1 MLKKFQKLVKLNLD
15 DLALYLAVEGGLFL
29 VIQII
34 IGCVMHFG
42 RPDTSV
48 TVSCILFPIV
58 GGFTALIAGISH
70 VGVSFDQALRFGQT
84 RKRALG
90 LTLGL
95 CAFESAFALALGGV
109 LAAVERF
116 LCVPLWAKLAGMN
129 GWVMGLSGH
138 ITPAPPPPHL
148 EGLEVPTGSFYEN
161 LAGELVPVPEK
172 TLLIEGF
179 TLDWYWWLLIF
190 AAAVMGGLIIG
201 AVVHRFGSKGLWL
214 IWAVFVGPSIL
225 VQLIPANVW
234 RTVGWLPPAAA
245 AAVLVCAGFVWSV
258 WSLLH
263 AAVRA

>member
-1 MLKKFQKLVKLNLD
+1 MLKQFQKLVKLNLD

-58 GGFTALIAGISH
+58 GGFTALVAGISH

-95 CAFESAFALALGGV
+95 CAFESAFALVLAGL

-116 LCVPLWAKLAGMN
+116 LCQPLWAKLAGMEDWASGNIFFSPEGTTVN
-129 GWVMGLSGH
+129 GALVSGK
-138 ITPAPPPPHL
+138 
-148 EGLEVPTGSFYEN
+148 V
-161 LAGELVPVPEK
+161 
-172 TLLIEGF
+172 LLIKTF

-190 AAAVMGGLIIG
+190 ALAVGGGVIAGALIQ
-201 AVVHRFGSKGLWL
+201 RFGGKGGWI
-214 IWAVFVGPSIL
+214 IWGICVLPMLLTQIFPREL
-225 VQLIPANVW
+225 VSSVELVVPV
-234 RTVGWLPPAAA
+234 L
-245 AAVLVCAGFVWSV
+245 AVLFVAGFLWSV

-263 AAVRA
+263 AVVRS

>member
-1 MLKKFQKLVKLNLD
+1 MMKKLIKLNLD

-34 IGCVMHFG
+34 IGCAMHFA

-48 TVSCILFPIV
+48 TVSCTLFPIV
-58 GGFTALIAGISH
+58 GGFTALVAGISH

-95 CAFESAFALALGGV
+95 CAFESAFALALGGL

-116 LCVPLWAKLAGMN
+116 LCPPLWAKLAGMD
-129 GWVMGLSGH
+129 GWTSGA
-138 ITPAPPPPHL
+138 IFFMP
-148 EGLEVPTGSFYEN
+148 EGTTVN
-161 LAGELVPVPEK
+161 GELVSGKV
-172 TLLIEGF
+172 LLIKDF

-190 AAAVMGGLIIG
+190 ALAVGGGVIVG
-201 AVVHRFGSKGLWL
+201 AVLQRFGGKGGWF
-214 IWAVFVGPSIL
+214 IWGICVVPMLLLQIFPREL
-225 VQLIPANVW
+225 VSSVELVVPV
-234 RTVGWLPPAAA
+234 L
-245 AAVLVCAGFVWSV
+245 AVLFVAGFLWSL

-263 AAVRA
+263 AVVRS

>member
-138 ITPAPPPPHL
+138 ITPESPPPHL

-161 LAGELVPVPEK
+161 LAGELVSVPEK
-172 TLLIEGF
+172 TLIIEAF
-179 TLDWYWWLLIF
+179 TLDWYWWLIAF
-190 AAAVMGGLIIG
+190 GVAVAGGVIVG
-201 AVVHRFGSKGLWL
+201 ALLQRFGSKGGWIIWAAVMAPMLLMQIFPQQFSSSVEL
-214 IWAVFVGPSIL
+214 IVPVLAAVFV
-225 VQLIPANVW
+225 
-234 RTVGWLPPAAA
+234 
-245 AAVLVCAGFVWSV
+245 AGFLWSI

-263 AAVRA
+263 AVVRV

>member
-48 TVSCILFPIV
+48 TVACILFPIV
-58 GGFTALIAGISH
+58 GGFTALVAGISH

-84 RKRALG
+84 RKRALV

-95 CAFESAFALALGGV
+95 CAFESAFALGLGGL
-109 LAAVERF
+109 LALAERF
-116 LCVPLWAKLAGMN
+116 LCVPLWARLCGMN
-129 GWVMGLSGH
+129 GWVMGRSGVMEFAVSPGYDAP
-138 ITPAPPPPHL
+138 IT
-148 EGLEVPTGSFYEN
+148 GKVFEN
-161 LAGELVPVPEK
+161 MAGELVPLPEK
-172 TLLIEGF
+172 TLIINTF

-190 AAAVMGGLIIG
+190 ALAVGGGLIVG
-201 AVVHRFGSKGLWL
+201 AVLQRFGGKGGWIIWGICFAPMILSQLLPWKTYEITNWL
-214 IWAVFVGPSIL
+214 IPL
-225 VQLIPANVW
+225 L
-234 RTVGWLPPAAA
+234 
-245 AAVLVCAGFVWSV
+245 AVLFIAGFLWSL

-263 AAVRA
+263 AVVKS

>member
-1 MLKKFQKLVKLNLD
+1 MLKKLIKLNLD

-48 TVSCILFPIV
+48 TVSCVLFPIL
-58 GGFTALIAGISH
+58 GGLVALIAGISH

-129 GWVMGLSGH
+129 GWVMGGSGVMEFAASPGYDAP
-138 ITPAPPPPHL
+138 IT
-148 EGLEVPTGSFYEN
+148 GKVFEN
-161 LAGELVPVPEK
+161 MAGELVSVPEK
-172 TLLIEGF
+172 TLIIEAF

-190 AAAVMGGLIIG
+190 ALAVTGGLIVG
-201 AVVHRFGSKGLWL
+201 ALLQRFGGKGGWIIWGICFAPMILGQLLPWKTYEITNWL
-214 IWAVFVGPSIL
+214 IPL
-225 VQLIPANVW
+225 L
-234 RTVGWLPPAAA
+234 
-245 AAVLVCAGFVWSV
+245 AVLFVAGFLWSL

-263 AAVRA
+263 AVVRS